1 MWSLQKA
8 AAGSVPQ
15 KAATLPTAAP
25 PVAAAAEEDIW
36 GADIDFA
43 AIEAAALQQAV
54 RQAVVD

>member
-1 MWSLQKA
+1 LQKA
-8 AAGSVPQ
+8 AAVSVPQ
-15 KAATLPTAAP
+15 KAATLTKAAP